1 MLRFRKLQ
9 LKNWKNFASVDIELR
24 DRMFLVGA
32 NATGK
37 SNLLDAFRLLR
48 DVASSG
54 RGLAEAIRR
63 REGVD
68 TIRCLAAP
76 RGAAVGDDGWRG
88 AAPA

>member
-1 MLRFRKLQ
+1 MPRFRSLR

-48 DVASSG
+48 DLAVPG
-54 RGLAEAIRR
+54 GGLAEAIRR
-63 REGVD
+63 REGVG
-68 TIRCLAAP
+68 TIRWHAAP